1 MCICI
6 HGSSL
11 PSLLYVERLIRLFE
25 AMANSDA
32 NLERD
37 PISTDVPVPSAAAI
51 GETPSGTVLTL
62 MPSSPNMTMEHMF
75 FSLQQFES
83 RISAMEAEQTMIKDK
98 VLTTETRNG
107 EMMTRAEIDS
117 RFAQLRDQM
126 SILQR
131 AQQALHAQF
140 QEVARIFHE
149 VSDQWKEQEA
159 VITSMRSLV
168 DRRPS
173 KQAESESFASD
184 GTSRNVSP
192 EQF

>member
-1 MCICI
+1 
-6 HGSSL
+6 
-11 PSLLYVERLIRLFE
+11 LLSVERLIRLFE

-37 PISTDVPVPSAAAI
+37 PTSTDVPVPAAAAI
-51 GETPSGTVLTL
+51 GETRSDTVLAL
-62 MPSSPNMTMEHMF
+62 MPSTPNMTMDHMF

-83 RISAMEAEQTMIKDK
+83 RISAMEAEQTMIKGK
-98 VLTTETRNG
+98 VLTTETRNR
-107 EMMTRAEIDS
+107 EMITRAEIDS

-126 SILQR
+126 SILQL
-131 AQQALHAQF
+131 AQQALHSQF
-140 QEVARIFHE
+140 QEVARIFHQ

-168 DRRPS
+168 DGRPS

-184 GTSRNVSP
+184 GTSSK
-192 EQF
+192 